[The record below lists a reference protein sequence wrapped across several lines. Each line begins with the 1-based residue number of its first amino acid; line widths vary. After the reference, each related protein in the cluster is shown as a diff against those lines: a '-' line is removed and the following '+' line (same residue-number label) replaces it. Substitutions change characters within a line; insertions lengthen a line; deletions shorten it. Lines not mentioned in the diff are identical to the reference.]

1 VGGGI
6 EKLGFIIEEET
17 TTGKEEELL
26 TKLLLFGVLTM
37 ICGGGWLK
45 GNEKSVKFGPVTGIR
60 FPFYEYEPEK

>member
-45 GNEKSVKFGPVTGIR
+45 GNEKC
-60 FPFYEYEPEK
+60 